1 MGPWTV
7 RIMAEQK
14 MAELRADASR
24 KGHYPAAH
32 AGPTRR
38 RPQTMT
44 TRRQHLSEWAGYK
57 IIGLGCRLA
66 RPAVVARVRA
76 EL

>member
-7 RIMAEQK
+7 RVMAEQR

-24 KGHYPAAH
+24 TERYRAPRFGF
-32 AGPTRR
+32 TRR
-38 RPQTMT
+38 GPGANT

-57 IIGLGCRLA
+57 MIGIGCRLA
-66 RPAVVARVRA
+66 RPAVVARLRA